1 MDMILQIVSFTL
13 VGIGCLLGLIGGIGI
28 VRLPDTYARLHA
40 VGVTDTLC
48 TFLILFGLS
57 LQADSYTS
65 VAKLILI
72 FLFLAFTSPASS
84 YALANNAW
92 RWGLRHNQKIHVQT
106 ADQVA
111 TERATAEAQAA
122 EPSNTEREKS

>member
-1 MDMILQIVSFTL
+1 MIVEIISFSL
-13 VGIGCLLGLIGGIGI
+13 IGLGCVLGLIGGIGV

-48 TFLILFGLS
+48 TFLILLGLS
-57 LQADSYTS
+57 FQADSYIV
-65 VAKLILI
+65 VAKLVLI

-92 RWGLRHNQKIHVQT
+92 RWGLRHNQKIHVL
-106 ADQVA
+106 
-111 TERATAEAQAA
+111 TAEQIAAQDAKKA
-122 EPSNTEREKS
+122 QNNNQEDA

>member
-1 MDMILQIVSFTL
+1 MIDTILNITSFTFIGL
-13 VGIGCLLGLIGGIGI
+13 GCLLGLIGGIGI
-28 VRLPDTYARLHA
+28 LKLPDTYARLHA

-57 LQADSYTS
+57 MQADGFVV

-92 RWGLRHNQKIHVQT
+92 RWGLRHKQKVHIN
-106 ADQVA
+106 A
-111 TERATAEAQAA
+111 TERD
-122 EPSNTEREKS
+122 KS

>member
-1 MDMILQIVSFTL
+1 MFEFLNILSFMFITL
-13 VGIGCLLGLIGGIGI
+13 GCMLGIIGGIGLF
-28 VRLPDTYARLHA
+28 RLPDTYARLHA

-57 LQADSYTS
+57 LQAVSFIV
-65 VAKLILI
+65 VAKLILV

-92 RWGLRHNQKIHVQT
+92 RWGLRHNQKVR
-106 ADQVA
+106 VLP
-111 TERATAEAQAA
+111 
-122 EPSNTEREKS
+122 PSGNES

>member
-1 MDMILQIVSFTL
+1 MSISILDVFSFL
-13 VGIGCLLGLIGGIGI
+13 FIGLGALLGLIGGLGI

-48 TFLILFGLS
+48 TFLILFGLG
-57 LQADSYTS
+57 LQATGYI
-65 VAKLILI
+65 VAAKLILI

-92 RWGLRHNQKIHVQT
+92 RWGLRHKQKIHIHT
-106 ADQVA
+106 I
-111 TERATAEAQAA
+111 ERD
-122 EPSNTEREKS
+122 KS

>member
-1 MDMILQIVSFTL
+1 MNMILEIMSFIF
-13 VGIGCLLGLIGGIGI
+13 IGLGCSLGLIGGIGLL
-28 VRLPDTYARLHA
+28 RLPDTYARLHA

-65 VAKLILI
+65 VAKLTLI

-92 RWGLRHNQKIHVQT
+92 RWGLRHNQKIHVQS
-106 ADQVA
+106 A
-111 TERATAEAQAA
+111 
-122 EPSNTEREKS
+122 EREK

>member
-1 MDMILQIVSFTL
+1 MILEIISFSL
-13 VGIGCLLGLIGGIGI
+13 IGLGCLLGVIGGVGL

-48 TFLILFGLS
+48 TFLILLGLS
-57 LQADSYTS
+57 LQADSYIV

-92 RWGLRHNQKIHVQT
+92 RWGLRHNQKLHVQT
-106 ADQVA
+106 AEQLA
-111 TERATAEAQAA
+111 RENARNEQANKKEDA
-122 EPSNTEREKS
+122 S

>member
-1 MDMILQIVSFTL
+1 MIDMILDMASFTL
-13 VGIGCLLGLIGGIGI
+13 IGFGCLLGIIGGIGI

-57 LQADSYTS
+57 FQAHGFVI

-92 RWGLRHNQKIHVQT
+92 RWGLRHNQKVHINT
-106 ADQVA
+106 
-111 TERATAEAQAA
+111 TERD
-122 EPSNTEREKS
+122 KS

>member
-1 MDMILQIVSFTL
+1 MILEIISFSL
-13 VGIGCLLGLIGGIGI
+13 IGLGCLLGVIGGIGL

-48 TFLILFGLS
+48 TFLILLGLS
-57 LQADSYTS
+57 LQADSYTV

-92 RWGLRHNQKIHVQT
+92 RWGLRHNQKIHVH
-106 ADQVA
+106 
-111 TERATAEAQAA
+111 TAEQIAA
-122 EPSNTEREKS
+122 ENASTATDTQTKDAS